1 MNLEVGC
8 GVEKSISKPNSLLY
22 LMEWVV
28 HGTGI
33 VPTEKATEKRKSYSF
48 WLYYIAHVIGLYT
61 SSIWILIILLDY
73 AGNIHN
79 LDFVCVF
86 YKWASILYNMF
97 L

>member
-33 VPTEKATEKRKSYSF
+33 VPTERQQKKERVIVFGYIILRMWLVYILLLFEFLSSYSIMQAT
-48 WLYYIAHVIGLYT
+48 YII
-61 SSIWILIILLDY
+61 
-73 AGNIHN
+73 
-79 LDFVCVF
+79 
-86 YKWASILYNMF
+86 
-97 L
+97 